1 MKSMTGDSQVSLGL
15 MLPTWLRVTQP
26 CICLD
31 THVGS
36 SGEGACD
43 TACPG
48 NCHEETVDVP
58 VSQTQE
64 QIVEVLPWKRIPER
78 VAEDVDRGHTSDGH
92 YRDREGDAG
101 CAQSGQKQ
109 IGVISRMGLEG
120 VEQVEETAEVQVPKS
135 KVNNTSCKRA

>member
-1 MKSMTGDSQVSLGL
+1 

-26 CICLD
+26 CICFD

-43 TACPG
+43 TECPG

-78 VAEDVDRGHTSDGH
+78 VAKDVDAATQVMDITETVKDTLDVHSPVRN
-92 YRDREGDAG
+92 R
-101 CAQSGQKQ
+101 SG
-109 IGVISRMGLEG
+109 
-120 VEQVEETAEVQVPKS
+120 
-135 KVNNTSCKRA
+135 